1 MIYQM
6 MRGAWRVE
14 VLNLNISLVAKR
26 LSHQVLKAGIERM
39 ILFMLFFTIL
49 DSMATINIWEVW
61 LLLSNEK

>member
-1 MIYQM
+1 M

-49 DSMATINIWEVW
+49 DSMATINI
-61 LLLSNEK
+61 